1 MMIQVFYELYIA
13 WNSVPFGS
21 SFPRVRSVCVCVV
34 QIKEHASVKIRRIWL
49 YGWFLFSIDGF
60 LRSISAFYESIFLT
74 YYSSLWPHA

>member
-34 QIKEHASVKIRRIWL
+34 QIKEHASVKIRRI
-49 YGWFLFSIDGF
+49 
-60 LRSISAFYESIFLT
+60 
-74 YYSSLWPHA
+74 